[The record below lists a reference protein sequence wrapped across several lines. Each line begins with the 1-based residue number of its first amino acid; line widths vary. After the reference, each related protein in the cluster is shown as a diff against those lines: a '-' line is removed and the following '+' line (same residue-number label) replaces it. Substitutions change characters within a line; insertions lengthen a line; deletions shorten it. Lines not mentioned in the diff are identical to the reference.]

1 MAREY
6 RKDLK
11 LAMTPQ
17 PHAMAR
23 MKKFVS
29 VRLEFVLNGA
39 NGPNTGPVT
48 QFVEGV
54 LPPGHA
60 SAWVLVSVTV
70 QSNLRNLVII
80 TSVLVGLIGLRGHHV
95 PSHAE
100 VKAFKKGHVLALASD
115 HVTELNM
122 SHKNVNLENVPVGP
136 NMDRGLSVLL
146 NAEAVK

>member
-11 LAMTPQ
+11 HVMTHHHLAMV
-17 PHAMAR
+17 R
-23 MKKFVS
+23 MKKSVS
-29 VRLEFVLNGA
+29 VRLKFVLNGVS
-39 NGPNTGPVT
+39 GPSTVPVI
-48 QFVEGV
+48 QFAEAV
-54 LPPGHA
+54 LPLEHV
-60 SAWVLVSVTV
+60 SAWELESATD

-80 TSVLVGLIGLRGHHV
+80 MSVLVGLIGLRGHHV

-115 HVTELNM
+115 HVMELNM